1 MSDKTVK
8 LIAEIPEELHH
19 KLKMKA
25 LRERTT
31 IKEIINLLLNKS
43 LQ

>member
-1 MSDKTVK
+1 MSEKTVK
-8 LIAEIPEELHH
+8 LIAEIPEDLHH

-25 LRERTT
+25 IRERTT
-31 IKEIINLLLNKS
+31 IKEIINVLLNKA